1 VPWALQTSTQSPA
14 TRVLAS
20 ARDTMGASA
29 AKSITAKRPRTPARK
44 KDKDSMVK
52 TDGLDQ
58 CLWAEPWF
66 I

>member
-1 VPWALQTSTQSPA
+1 
-14 TRVLAS
+14 VLAS

-29 AKSITAKRPRTPARK
+29 AKSITANRPRTPARK